1 MAEDYEVGYGK
12 PPAQHRFKPG
22 NQAARKRTGASQ
34 KREPV
39 VTLTSVVQDVMRA
52 KRKAKRGD
60 AVIKLTMAEILR
72 ERLIGM
78 IMSGSH
84 RDVITA
90 LQIMERLLPPAPAS
104 DPEPL
109 EIHLTRAEG
118 SRVELPTQALWQK
131 PVP

>member
-1 MAEDYEVGYGK
+1 MADDYEVGYRK

-22 NQAARKRTGASQ
+22 NQAARKRGERGK

-39 VTLTSVVQDVMRA
+39 VSLPSIIQDVMLA

-60 AVIKLTMAEILR
+60 AVVKVTTAAMLR

-78 IMSGSH
+78 IMSGTN

-118 SRVELPTQALWQK
+118 SRVELPTHDLWQK